1 MRKKGN
7 PPPRPKE
14 ERLKPMATR
23 IFCFAIAIAF
33 LASVVGFSGY
43 MIYRYAIAEEQTP
56 KTAEEVN
63 EDRLAG
69 LEDLGSLEDFA
80 PLDGDRLTERRFEEL
95 AAGEGEPQVI
105 DSDII
110 TIRYDYALAQTG
122 QVFLSSVS
130 AETGEETR
138 TMAIKRYICPGWP
151 ETALDWGVGGKR
163 RLFLPAKDVGDC
175 SVSAAA
181 WPTDH
186 DLVVDIELVALA
198 DRALDGFEPL
208 EEPLGELRFE
218 DLTEGTGRTVVENDL
233 VTVNYIGVLAV
244 DGSVFDAGRG
254 FQASLQEGH
263 PQGVIEG
270 WRAGLVGMK
279 VGGKRRLF
287 IPAAQAYGEA
297 GAGEDIPPDSDLVF
311 DIELLDVTNGTG
323 GQNVGQ

>member
-1 MRKKGN
+1 
-7 PPPRPKE
+7 
-14 ERLKPMATR
+14 MATR

-43 MIYRYAIAEEQTP
+43 MIYRYATAEEQTP

-63 EDRLAG
+63 EERLAS

-80 PLDGDRLTERRFEEL
+80 PLDGERLTERRFEEL
-95 AAGEGEPQVI
+95 AAGGTEPRVI
-105 DSDII
+105 ESDII
-110 TIRYDYALAQTG
+110 TIKYEYALAQTG

-130 AETGEETR
+130 EETAEGTR
-138 TMAIKRYICPGWP
+138 TMAVERYICPGWR
-151 ETALDWGVGGKR
+151 ETALGWGVGGKR
-163 RLFLPAKDVGDC
+163 RLFIPAADVGDC

-198 DRALDGFEPL
+198 DRALDGFEPTD
-208 EEPLGELRFE
+208 EPLEELRFE
-218 DLTEGTGRTVVENDL
+218 DLAEGTGRTVVENDL
-233 VTVNYIGVLAV
+233 VTVNYTGVLAV

-254 FQASLQEGH
+254 FQASLQAGH

-270 WRAGLVGMK
+270 WQEGLVGMK

-287 IPAAQAYGEA
+287 IPAAKAYGEA
-297 GAGEDIPPDSDLVF
+297 GAGESIPPGSDLVF
-311 DIELLDVTNGTG
+311 DIELLDVTSGTG
-323 GQNVGQ
+323 GQHVGQ